1 MSIIGIP
8 TKRAPFLSKMVNKE
22 VLGWTSGWI
31 LPLQNLLSVPPHPSG
46 TKYLSYFPLL
56 SDMAVLF
63 NGVLTV
69 DCR

>member
-22 VLGWTSGWI
+22 VMGWTSEWI
-31 LPLQNLLSVPPHPSG
+31 LPLQNLLGVPPASG
-46 TKYLSYFPLL
+46 TKYFSYFALL